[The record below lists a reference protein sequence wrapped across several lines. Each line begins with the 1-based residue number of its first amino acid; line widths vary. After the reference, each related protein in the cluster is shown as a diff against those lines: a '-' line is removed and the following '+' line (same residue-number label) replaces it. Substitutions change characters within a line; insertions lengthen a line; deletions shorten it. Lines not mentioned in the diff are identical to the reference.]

1 MKRIIALCI
10 IAVLVCG
17 VFAGCDASVFYNE
30 TAVVD
35 GLTIEISRKANN
47 CFAGCYTCDGY
58 EENME
63 ITIPDSYDGVPLT
76 QLGGY
81 VGSGAPSPFCIELGG
96 EYSYIAS
103 DSDYMYFY
111 DGERLFCLDNCLDDE
126 SVEFEGEYNIEE
138 TVFTLNLGKNISKIE
153 KVAMGFYYT
162 SLNDDGSITVY
173 HPVVYVV
180 CSEENKHFYS
190 ENGRL
195 YSRKTNEL
203 IKDFDYKTDSE

>member
-1 MKRIIALCI
+1 MKRIIALCV

-81 VGSGAPSPFCIELGG
+81 VGSGAPSPFCIEMGRYFEEG
-96 EYSYIAS
+96 PSDFDVYYSR
-103 DSDYMYFY
+103 
-111 DGERLFCLDNCLDDE
+111 DGEKVICETDDKIY
-126 SVEFEGEYNIEE
+126 VFEGEYRIEE
-138 TVFTLNLGKNISKIE
+138 MVFTLKLGKNISKIE
-153 KVAMGFYYT
+153 RVVMGDYYPQ
-162 SLNDDGSITVY
+162 LNEDGSVTIY